1 MHILNNPDG
10 VVKYSIIHRL
20 WLINSAELCNKK
32 FQSMFSD
39 HVIQLCL
46 SLFNMHALAGGVD
59 PHPVILEISSVSL
72 NSEASRVSFLNQ
84 THLQI
89 EKYMKN
95 GQPSFQCNV

>member
-10 VVKYSIIHRL
+10 VVKYSVIHRL
-20 WLINSAELCNKK
+20 WLINSTQLCNKK

-39 HVIQLCL
+39 HVIPLCL
-46 SLFNMHALAGGVD
+46 SFFNMHVLAGGVD

-72 NSEASRVSFLNQ
+72 HSEASHVSFLNQ
-84 THLQI
+84 TLLQI

-95 GQPSFQCNV
+95 GQPSFLCNV